1 MSSRLKIT
9 YMNKY
14 CLWLPLLLIFSLG
27 ISAQE
32 YSWTDPPPIL
42 DKSDSLTLQLNSEI
56 GLYVIHT
63 VKPYESIYR
72 LVNFFQSD
80 MESTLRINDL
90 RAGRPLIEGSQIR
103 IPLDSQ
109 HIITNFFGRSIFK
122 KYNKVYVQMDNE
134 TTLYR
139 LSKKL
144 DAKVSTIEG
153 RNDIEA
159 NNIPNGAILRVGWF
173 PRSGLYDPI
182 TTEEMKSDGLETEN
196 IEEQFDQGRAK
207 GSLKEERGIAY
218 WNKSGQNESGFFALH
233 RTADVGSYL
242 EITNPMF
249 GTKVFAK
256 VIGKIPENSYPK
268 EIMTIIS
275 FEAAEE
281 LRAKDAR
288 FFVKIRYLQQNARTG
303 KL

>member
-1 MSSRLKIT
+1 M
-9 YMNKY
+9 
-14 CLWLPLLLIFSLG
+14 G

-42 DKSDSLTLQLNSEI
+42 DKSDSLIVQIDPDI
-56 GLYVIHT
+56 GLYVNHT
-63 VKPYESIYR
+63 VKPYQSIYR

-80 MESTLRINDL
+80 MESTLRMNDL
-90 RAGRPLIEGSQIR
+90 RAGRPLSEGSQIR

-109 HIITNFFGRSIFK
+109 HIITNFFGRSFFK
-122 KYNKVYVQMDNE
+122 KYNKVYIE
-134 TTLYR
+134 IGKGTTLYS
-139 LSKKL
+139 LAKKL
-144 DAKVSTIEG
+144 DTSVRTLER
-153 RNDIEA
+153 RNDVEA
-159 NNIPNGAILRVGWF
+159 NNISNGATLRVGWF

-182 TTEEMKSDGLETEN
+182 TTEEMKSDGLERESL
-196 IEEQFDQGRAK
+196 EKQFDEGLAS
-207 GSLKEERGIAY
+207 GNLMEERGIAF

-249 GTKVFAK
+249 GTKVFVK

-288 FFVKIRYLQQNARTG
+288 FFVKIRYLQQNSTTG

>member
-1 MSSRLKIT
+1 MMKRW
-9 YMNKY
+9 
-14 CLWLPLLLIFSLG
+14 LWFPFLYLFCMG

-42 DKSDSLTLQLNSEI
+42 DKSDSLIVQIDPDI
-56 GLYVIHT
+56 GLYVNHT
-63 VKPYESIYR
+63 VKPYQSIYR

-80 MESTLRINDL
+80 MESTLRMNDL
-90 RAGRPLIEGSQIR
+90 RAGRPLAEGSQIR

-109 HIITNFFGRSIFK
+109 HIITNFFGRSFFK
-122 KYNKVYVQMDNE
+122 KYNKVYIEIDKG
-134 TTLYR
+134 TTLYS
-139 LSKKL
+139 LAKKL
-144 DAKVSTIEG
+144 DTSVRTLER

-159 NNIPNGAILRVGWF
+159 NNISTGATLRVGWF

-182 TTEEMKSDGLETEN
+182 TTEEMKSDGLERESL
-196 IEEQFDQGRAK
+196 EKQFDEGLAS
-207 GSLKEERGIAY
+207 GNLMEERGIAF

-249 GTKVFAK
+249 GTKVFVK

-288 FFVKIRYLQQNARTG
+288 FFVKIRYLQQNSRTG

>member
-1 MSSRLKIT
+1 MKRW
-9 YMNKY
+9 
-14 CLWLPLLLIFSLG
+14 LWFPFLYLFCMG

-42 DKSDSLTLQLNSEI
+42 DKSDSLIVKIDPDI
-56 GLYVIHT
+56 GLYVNHT
-63 VKPYESIYR
+63 VKPYQSIYR

-80 MESTLRINDL
+80 MESTLRMNDL
-90 RAGRPLIEGSQIR
+90 RAGRPLAEGGQIR

-109 HIITNFFGRSIFK
+109 HIITNFFGRSFFK
-122 KYNKVYVQMDNE
+122 KYNKVYIEIDKG
-134 TTLYR
+134 TTLYS
-139 LSKKL
+139 LAKKL
-144 DAKVSTIEG
+144 DTSVRTLER
-153 RNDIEA
+153 RNDVEA
-159 NNIPNGAILRVGWF
+159 NNISNGATLRVGWF

-182 TTEEMKSDGLETEN
+182 TTEEMKTDGLERESL
-196 IEEQFDQGRAK
+196 EKQFDEGLAS
-207 GSLKEERGIAY
+207 GNLMEERGIAF

-249 GTKVFAK
+249 GTKVFVK

-288 FFVKIRYLQQNARTG
+288 FFVKIRYLQQNSTTG

>member
-1 MSSRLKIT
+1 
-9 YMNKY
+9 MNKH
-14 CLWLPLLLIFSLG
+14 WLCFPFLLLFSLG

-42 DKSDSLTLQLNSEI
+42 EKSDSLILEFNTDL
-56 GLYVIHT
+56 GLCVIHT

-80 MESTLRINDL
+80 MERTLRINDL
-90 RAGRPLIEGSQIR
+90 RAGRPLLEGSQIR
-103 IPLDSQ
+103 IPLASQ

-122 KYNKVYVQMDNE
+122 KYNKVYVEMSNK
-134 TTLYR
+134 TTLYS

-144 DAKVSTIEG
+144 DTNVSTIEG

-159 NNIPNGAILRVGWF
+159 KDVPNGAMLRVGWF

-182 TTEEMKSDGLETEN
+182 TTEEMKSDGLEKEN
-196 IEEQFDQGRAK
+196 LEKQFDEGRAK
-207 GSLKEERGIAY
+207 GSLKEERGIAF

-242 EITNPMF
+242 EIVNPMF

-288 FFVKIRYLQQNARTG
+288 FFVKIRYLQQNTRTG

>member
-1 MSSRLKIT
+1 MKRW
-9 YMNKY
+9 
-14 CLWLPLLLIFSLG
+14 LWFPFLYLFCMG

-42 DKSDSLTLQLNSEI
+42 DKSDSLIVQIDPDI
-56 GLYVIHT
+56 GLYVNHT
-63 VKPYESIYR
+63 VKPYQSIYR

-80 MESTLRINDL
+80 MESTLRMNDL
-90 RAGRPLIEGSQIR
+90 RAGRPLAEGSQIR

-109 HIITNFFGRSIFK
+109 HIITNFFGRSFFK
-122 KYNKVYVQMDNE
+122 KYNKVYFE
-134 TTLYR
+134 IGKGTTLYS
-139 LSKKL
+139 LAKKL
-144 DAKVSTIEG
+144 DTSVRTLER
-153 RNDIEA
+153 RNDVEA
-159 NNIPNGAILRVGWF
+159 NNISNGATLRVGWF

-182 TTEEMKSDGLETEN
+182 TTEEMKSDGLERESL
-196 IEEQFDQGRAK
+196 EKQFDEGLAS
-207 GSLKEERGIAY
+207 GNLMEERGIAF

-249 GTKVFAK
+249 GTKVFVK

-288 FFVKIRYLQQNARTG
+288 FFVKIRYLQQNSTTG

>member
-1 MSSRLKIT
+1 M
-9 YMNKY
+9 
-14 CLWLPLLLIFSLG
+14 G

-42 DKSDSLTLQLNSEI
+42 DKSDSLIVQIDPDI
-56 GLYVIHT
+56 GLYVNHT
-63 VKPYESIYR
+63 VKPYQSIYR

-80 MESTLRINDL
+80 MESTLRMNDL
-90 RAGRPLIEGSQIR
+90 RAGRPLAEGSQIR

-109 HIITNFFGRSIFK
+109 HIITNFFGRSFFK
-122 KYNKVYVQMDNE
+122 KYNKVYIE
-134 TTLYR
+134 IGKGTTLYS
-139 LSKKL
+139 LAKKL
-144 DAKVSTIEG
+144 DTSVRTLER
-153 RNDIEA
+153 RNDVEA
-159 NNIPNGAILRVGWF
+159 NNISNGATLRVGWF

-182 TTEEMKSDGLETEN
+182 TTEEMKSDGLERESL
-196 IEEQFDQGRAK
+196 EKQFDEGLAS
-207 GSLKEERGIAY
+207 GNLMEERGIAF

-249 GTKVFAK
+249 GTKVFVK

-288 FFVKIRYLQQNARTG
+288 FFVKIRYLQQNSTTG

>member
-1 MSSRLKIT
+1 MMKRW
-9 YMNKY
+9 
-14 CLWLPLLLIFSLG
+14 LWFPFLYLFCMG

-42 DKSDSLTLQLNSEI
+42 DKSDSLIVQIDPDI
-56 GLYVIHT
+56 GLYVNHT
-63 VKPYESIYR
+63 VKPYQSIYR

-80 MESTLRINDL
+80 MESTLRMNDL
-90 RAGRPLIEGSQIR
+90 RAGRPLAEGSQIR

-109 HIITNFFGRSIFK
+109 HIITNFFGRSFFK
-122 KYNKVYVQMDNE
+122 KYNKVYFE
-134 TTLYR
+134 IGKGTTLYS
-139 LSKKL
+139 LAKKL
-144 DAKVSTIEG
+144 DTSVRTLER
-153 RNDIEA
+153 RNDVEA
-159 NNIPNGAILRVGWF
+159 NNISNGATLRVGWF

-182 TTEEMKSDGLETEN
+182 TTEEMKSDGLERESL
-196 IEEQFDQGRAK
+196 EKQFDEGLASGNLMK
-207 GSLKEERGIAY
+207 ERGIAF

-249 GTKVFAK
+249 GTKVFVK

-288 FFVKIRYLQQNARTG
+288 FFVKIRYLQQNSTTG